1 MKAGI
6 GVPPR
11 RSRAI
16 LRSHSRRDQRKGKGD
31 ISTTQTCAVDSSA
44 GIEIALLG
52 AAFAVHA
59 AAQTAEAMVSGLR
72 VAYLGGVLV
81 ELAGALIALIFIRDD
96 SMEQRK
102 R

>member
-6 GVPPR
+6 GVLPR

-16 LRSHSRRDQRKGKGD
+16 LVSHFTADQHKAKG
-31 ISTTQTCAVDSSA
+31 
-44 GIEIALLG
+44 
-52 AAFAVHA
+52 
-59 AAQTAEAMVSGLR
+59 
-72 VAYLGGVLV
+72 LV